1 MKTLFIT
8 LSAACA
14 VVATY
19 FGVRYFTHRD
29 IGFTLARKYVR
40 NLTEKLLRSRPTAA
54 GEAGKT
60 PTTITEQA
68 V

>member
-1 MKTLFIT
+1 MKTIIIT
-8 LSAACA
+8 ISTACA
-14 VVATY
+14 VVAGY
-19 FGVRYFTHRD
+19 FGFRYFTHRD
-29 IGFTLARKYVR
+29 IGFTPATKYVR

-54 GEAGKT
+54 GEAGTT